1 VTKSEFYH
9 LLHNYTSLTAEEAE
23 SLILLNKQYP
33 YSQVLYSLAARAA
46 HDLSF
51 DQKDS
56 LLQLSAIYTADRG
69 VLKSIMSAPSR
80 AREVV
85 TLAETDTLPNHQ
97 ESKIVLVIET
107 QKPETDALPPDLAS
121 VSANVDIP
129 LEDVLNDISRMHE
142 SMHRYEEVVYQLEHG
157 IATDIK
163 PEVNVKP
170 TTKSEKPTGT
180 DKLIPTEQGTE
191 GIIDEIKATK
201 KKIKPEGTHQK
212 EQQEII
218 DQFIKTQPTITR
230 PKPEHLSEQA
240 PDLMASLTEFN
251 DSIVSETLVEILL
264 KQGKKEKAIEV
275 LKKLIWKY
283 PQKKAYF
290 AAQIEDLKK

>member
-23 SLILLNKQYP
+23 SLILLNKQFP
-33 YSQVLYSLAARAA
+33 YSQLLHSLAARAA

-51 DQKDS
+51 DQKNS

-69 VLKSIMSAPSR
+69 VLKSIMTAPPR

-85 TLAETDTLPNHQ
+85 TLADDTLSNHQ
-97 ESKIVLVIET
+97 ESKIILVTET
-107 QKPETDALPPDLAS
+107 QKLETDARPIVEIPVAT
-121 VSANVDIP
+121 NNDIQ
-129 LEDVLNDISRMHE
+129 LEDVLKDISRMHE
-142 SMHRYEEVVYQLEHG
+142 SMHRYEEVVSQLEHG
-157 IATDIK
+157 TSAGIK
-163 PEVNVKP
+163 PEVNVKS
-170 TTKSEKPTGT
+170 TAKSEKPIST

-201 KKIKPEGTHQK
+201 KKVKPEGTHQK

-230 PKPEHLSEQA
+230 PKPEQLSEQA

-251 DSIVSETLVEILL
+251 DSIISETLVEILL
-264 KQGKKEKAIEV
+264 KQGKKEKAMEV